1 MEKIDPKSL
10 GRVVVVLGGTSNE
23 REVSLMSGKGVYE
36 ALLRSEVDAVQFDP
50 KLQTID
56 ELQALKADRAF
67 LILHG
72 KGGEDGVIQGVMEY
86 IGLPYTG
93 CGIMSS
99 AIGIDK
105 KETKRVWESEGI
117 PVPKGM
123 ILRSKEDCARA
134 LETLGHHIVI
144 KPMTE
149 GSSIGLYRLQNA
161 TPEQVQEAFTAITK
175 MGQVPLVEEFI
186 DGRELTVPVLDC
198 LDGKGLR
205 ALPIIEIRAPEGSY
219 DYEHKYFSD
228 DTQYLCPAPIDDAK
242 RIEIQECVEKAAKA
256 LGTAGW
262 ARIDV
267 MLRRDGSF
275 ALLEINTAPGMTP
288 HSLVPLSAKAV
299 GMSYEQ
305 LVLTVAKGAALK
317 G

>member
-186 DGRELTVPVLDC
+186 DGR
-198 LDGKGLR
+198 
-205 ALPIIEIRAPEGSY
+205 
-219 DYEHKYFSD
+219 
-228 DTQYLCPAPIDDAK
+228 
-242 RIEIQECVEKAAKA
+242 
-256 LGTAGW
+256 
-262 ARIDV
+262 
-267 MLRRDGSF
+267 
-275 ALLEINTAPGMTP
+275 N
-288 HSLVPLSAKAV
+288 
-299 GMSYEQ
+299 
-305 LVLTVAKGAALK
+305 
-317 G
+317 

>member
-1 MEKIDPKSL
+1 M
-10 GRVVVVLGGTSNE
+10 
-23 REVSLMSGKGVYE
+23 
-36 ALLRSEVDAVQFDP
+36 
-50 KLQTID
+50 
-56 ELQALKADRAF
+56 
-67 LILHG
+67 
-72 KGGEDGVIQGVMEY
+72 
-86 IGLPYTG
+86 
-93 CGIMSS
+93 
-99 AIGIDK
+99 
-105 KETKRVWESEGI
+105 
-117 PVPKGM
+117 
-123 ILRSKEDCARA
+123 
-134 LETLGHHIVI
+134 
-144 KPMTE
+144 
-149 GSSIGLYRLQNA
+149 
-161 TPEQVQEAFTAITK
+161 
-175 MGQVPLVEEFI
+175 
-186 DGRELTVPVLDC
+186 
-198 LDGKGLR
+198 R

>member
-1 MEKIDPKSL
+1 MERIDPKSL

-36 ALLRSEVDAVQFDP
+36 ALVRSDVDVVQFDP

-56 ELQALKADRAF
+56 ELQALNADRAF

-93 CGIMSS
+93 CGILSS

-123 ILRSKEDCARA
+123 VLRNKEDCERV
-134 LETLGHHIVI
+134 LEALGHHIVI

-161 TPEQVQEAFTAITK
+161 TLEQVQEAFEAISK
-175 MGQVPLVEEFI
+175 MGQVPLAEEFI
-186 DGRELTVPVLDC
+186 DGRELTVPVLDL

-228 DTQYLCPAPIDDAK
+228 DTQYLCPAPIDDVK
-242 RIEIQECVEKAAKA
+242 RQEIQDCVEKAAKA

-267 MLRRDGSF
+267 MLRKDGSF
-275 ALLEINTAPGMTP
+275 AILEINTAPGMTP
-288 HSLVPLSAKAV
+288 HSLVPLSAKTV